1 MRILQATLASLFV
14 CTVVFF
20 TVKFWGLSQP
30 YSDYKHPFYDTI
42 ETVYFKK
49 PAFARVDEVLT
60 KTNDNIY
67 LDVANT
73 KDQKVVIVATN
84 ADQSLDHTKDVRNKL
99 YADVEKDVLLLRNY
113 KDQLQKR
120 KIIFN
125 IVENAI
131 AGHEIFVDE
140 IKALGLEKGE
150 NFIVTTPYEV
160 LAKSI
165 KELQPTFLYGTSQP
179 EILKLKAMESLGLI
193 EAATIR
199 ADVLIYPLTY
209 YKQPFYT
216 ETLQAELKRRFK
228 KIIIGPI
235 SVSTSDAALVEQVEA
250 AKALNPFGIILA
262 D

>member
-1 MRILQATLASLFV
+1 MRIIQAILASLFV
-14 CTVVFF
+14 CVIVFF

-30 YSDYKHPFYDTI
+30 YADYKHPFY
-42 ETVYFKK
+42 ETSEILIFKK
-49 PAFARVDEVLT
+49 PQFANVEQVLMNST
-60 KTNDNIY
+60 DNVY
-67 LDVANT
+67 LDIANT

-84 ADQSLDHTKDVRNKL
+84 ADQSIDHTKDIRNKL
-99 YADVEKDVLLLRNY
+99 YADVEKDVLLLNKF

-125 IVENAI
+125 LVENAI
-131 AGHEIFVDE
+131 AGHLIFIDE

-193 EAATIR
+193 EAATMR
-199 ADVLIYPLTY
+199 ADILIYPLTY

-216 ETLQAELKRRFK
+216 ETLQNELKRRFK
-228 KIIIGPI
+228 KIIAGPI
-235 SVSTSDAALVEQVEA
+235 SPGEIEEA
-250 AKALNPFGIILA
+250 KKLNPLGIIVQE
-262 D
+262 